1 MISEENLKAVLKE
14 TYLEI
19 ANGYDVSDLHHDG
32 DKVACVA
39 SKFRQKVLD
48 KIEVS
53 EKQVSQVYVLLEVYD
68 MSDCVD
74 CHGEDAGEQEE
85 IKGIFATMNQ
95 AENKKHE
102 LEVSSKDN
110 MNECDCDPVRYK
122 IVPWDIE

>member
-1 MISEENLKAVLKE
+1 MIAEERLKSILKE

-48 KIEVS
+48 KIEGS
-53 EKQVSQVYVLLEVYD
+53 EQSLSQVFVLLAVYD

-85 IKGIFATMNQ
+85 IKGIFSTLDK
-95 AENKKHE
+95 AEDRKRE
-102 LEVSSKDN
+102 LEASSEDDKND
-110 MNECDCDPVRYK
+110 CDCDPVWYK
-122 IVPWDIE
+122 IVSRDIE